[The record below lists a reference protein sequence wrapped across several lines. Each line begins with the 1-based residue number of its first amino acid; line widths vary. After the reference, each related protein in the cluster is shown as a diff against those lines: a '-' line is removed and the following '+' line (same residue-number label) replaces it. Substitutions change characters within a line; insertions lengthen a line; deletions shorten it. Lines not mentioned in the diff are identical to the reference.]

1 MFKNRTT
8 PSGSPPEGLL
18 FGDPRPP
25 RLRRRLGIRRTV
37 RALVRLA
44 RARRRLSHVPT
55 LGQIRTMAWLDGH
68 DPCSYLLDREHSF
81 VPEPL
86 EFGYE
91 RELGRQALSFSCR
104 SEWGRLMEM
113 VVMSDGGGFDLIG
126 C

>member
-1 MFKNRTT
+1 MMKNRTT

-18 FGDPRPP
+18 FGEPRLPRP
-25 RLRRRLGIRRTV
+25 RRRLGIRRTV

-44 RARRRLSHVPT
+44 RARRWLSHVPT

-68 DPCSYLLDREHSF
+68 DPCSYLLDREHNF

-91 RELGRQALSFSCR
+91 RELGRHGAVLQLPQRVGSTDGD
-104 SEWGRLMEM
+104 GRD
-113 VVMSDGGGFDLIG
+113 VRRRWV
-126 C
+126 

>member
-1 MFKNRTT
+1 MRKHRTT
-8 PSGSPPEGLL
+8 PSGSPPEGLF
-18 FGDPRPP
+18 FGEPRLPRP
-25 RLRRRLGIRRTV
+25 RRRLGIRRTV
-37 RALVRLA
+37 RVLVRLA
-44 RARRRLSHVPT
+44 RARRWLRHVPT

-68 DPCSYLLDREHSF
+68 DPCSYLLDREHNF
-81 VPEPL
+81 VPDPL

-91 RELGRQALSFSCR
+91 RELGRHALSFSCR

>member
-1 MFKNRTT
+1 MRKHGTT
-8 PSGSPPEGLL
+8 PSGSPPEGFL
-18 FGDPRPP
+18 FGEPRLPRP
-25 RLRRRLGIRRTV
+25 RRRLGFRRTV
-37 RALVRLA
+37 RVLVRLA
-44 RARRRLSHVPT
+44 RARRWLRHVPT

-68 DPCSYLLDREHSF
+68 DPCSYLLDRGHNF

-91 RELGRQALSFSCR
+91 RELGRHALSFSCR

>member
-1 MFKNRTT
+1 MRKHGTT

-18 FGDPRPP
+18 FGEPRLPRP
-25 RLRRRLGIRRTV
+25 RRRLGFRRTV
-37 RALVRLA
+37 RVLVRLA
-44 RARRRLSHVPT
+44 RARRWLSHVPT

-68 DPCSYLLDREHSF
+68 DPSSYLLDREHNF

-91 RELGRQALSFSCR
+91 RELGRHALCFSCL

>member
-1 MFKNRTT
+1 MKKRTT

-18 FGDPRPP
+18 FGDPRPTRP
-25 RLRRRLGIRRTV
+25 SRRLGIRRTV
-37 RALVRLA
+37 RALVRLG

-55 LGQIRTMAWLDGH
+55 FGQIRTMAWLDGH
-68 DPCSYLLDREHSF
+68 DPCSYVLDREHNF

-104 SEWGRLMEM
+104 SEWGRVLEM

>member
-1 MFKNRTT
+1 MRKHRTT
-8 PSGSPPEGLL
+8 PSGSPPEGLF
-18 FGDPRPP
+18 FGEPRLPRP
-25 RLRRRLGIRRTV
+25 RRRLGIRRTV
-37 RALVRLA
+37 RVLVRLA
-44 RARRRLSHVPT
+44 RARRWLSHVPT

-68 DPCSYLLDREHSF
+68 DPRSYLLDRERDF

-91 RELGRQALSFSCR
+91 RELGRHALCFSCR
-104 SEWGRLMEM
+104 SERGPLMEM

>member
-104 SEWGRLMEM
+104 SEWGRLLEM